1 MIILIVGVIYF
12 ILYFLM
18 TNLYYKV
25 LAGDFLDIH
34 KNEDTLFTF
43 IEAIGG
49 VANIR
54 IINSSLNKITVM
66 LYDPTKLNYR
76 LLEEIDVFKVSESR
90 AGFAIEFGPNSTII
104 RKGVVKEWKKYQE
117 ELLRKPVEQESQIKV
132 K

>member
-1 MIILIVGVIYF
+1 
-12 ILYFLM
+12 
-18 TNLYYKV
+18 
-25 LAGDFLDIH
+25 
-34 KNEDTLFTF
+34 
-43 IEAIGG
+43 
-49 VANIR
+49 
-54 IINSSLNKITVM
+54 M